1 MKKDKD
7 ILPDE
12 PLLKENPQRVYDKDT
27 ELYDTVLDDVVNDD
41 DSEDNVEA
49 EYEGVVK
56 MYSTITHRSKELPA
70 ALIAQT
76 VFLFSN

>member
-12 PLLKENPQRVYDKDT
+12 PILKENPQRVYDKDT
-27 ELYDTVLDDVVNDD
+27 ELYDTVLGDD

-49 EYEGVVK
+49 EYEGVSEDV
-56 MYSTITHRSKELPA
+56 LNDNPP
-70 ALIAQT
+70 L
-76 VFLFSN
+76 

>member
-12 PLLKENPQRVYDKDT
+12 PLLKENSQRVYDKDT

-49 EYEGVVK
+49 EYEGVSEDV
-56 MYSTITHRSKELPA
+56 LNDNPP
-70 ALIAQT
+70 L
-76 VFLFSN
+76 

>member
-12 PLLKENPQRVYDKDT
+12 PILKENPQRVYHKDT
-27 ELYDTVLDDVVNDD
+27 ELYDTVLDDVVSDD

-49 EYEGVVK
+49 EYEGVSEDV
-56 MYSTITHRSKELPA
+56 LNDNPP
-70 ALIAQT
+70 L
-76 VFLFSN
+76 

>member
-1 MKKDKD
+1 MKGVFIMKKDKD

-12 PLLKENPQRVYDKDT
+12 PLLKENPQGVYDKDT

-49 EYEGVVK
+49 EYEGVSEDV
-56 MYSTITHRSKELPA
+56 LNDNPP
-70 ALIAQT
+70 L
-76 VFLFSN
+76 

>member
-12 PLLKENPQRVYDKDT
+12 PLLKENPQREYDKDT
-27 ELYDTVLDDVVNDD
+27 ELYDTVLDDVVSDD

-49 EYEGVVK
+49 EYEGVSEDV
-56 MYSTITHRSKELPA
+56 LNDNPP
-70 ALIAQT
+70 L
-76 VFLFSN
+76 